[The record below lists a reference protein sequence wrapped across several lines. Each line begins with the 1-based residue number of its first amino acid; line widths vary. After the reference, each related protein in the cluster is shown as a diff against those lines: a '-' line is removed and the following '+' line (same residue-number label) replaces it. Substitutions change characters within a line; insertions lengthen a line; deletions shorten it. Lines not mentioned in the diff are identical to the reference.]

1 MNRLWVRLTL
11 AFIAVTLIGV
21 AAVAVFTD
29 WSAGNEFRQYL
40 ARQDALAQS
49 GVLDDLAAFY
59 QQKGN
64 WNGVADV
71 LANISAPAG
80 RGRGQGRGRP
90 PILLADASGRV
101 VYDENGTRVGSAL
114 SADERNTALP
124 VIANGS
130 AVGYFIFGPQARGAL
145 GTPEQN
151 FLDQL
156 RVTLLVAALLAG
168 GVGIALGLLVSRTL
182 AAPLNDLARAARAF
196 AARDWNR
203 RVKVAGAD
211 EIAEVAREFN
221 EMADE
226 LQRAETQR
234 RNLIADIAHELRTP
248 LTVLQGNLSAMLDGV
263 YPLERSEV
271 ATLYDETRL
280 LSRLVDD
287 LRELALAET
296 GQSTLNVQRVNI
308 GETLQR
314 AVANF
319 SAAADA
325 QNIRIAVEGD
335 EGLRVRADPDRL
347 AQIIR
352 NLMANALRHTPSGG
366 SIRVQSSVNSNQSQF
381 VTITVTD
388 TGEGIAAEE
397 LPQVFD
403 RFYRGDKSRAR
414 ASGGTG
420 LGLAIAKA
428 WVDAM
433 GGEIGVE
440 SERGR
445 GSRFW
450 FTLPG
455 YSPTQKTG
463 RESD

>member
-11 AFIAVTLIGV
+11 AFVAVTLVGV
-21 AAVAVFTD
+21 ATVALLAD
-29 WSAGNEFRQYL
+29 WSAGSEFRQYV

-49 GVLDDLAAFY
+49 GVLDDLATYY
-59 QQKGN
+59 QQKGS
-64 WNGVADV
+64 WDGVASV
-71 LANISAPAG
+71 LANLSISAG
-80 RGRGQGRGRP
+80 RGRGQGRGGP
-90 PILLADASGRV
+90 PVLLADMNGRV
-101 VYDENGTRVGSAL
+101 VYDESGARVGGSLNMDERASAL
-114 SADERNTALP
+114 LVT
-124 VIANGS
+124 ANGNTI
-130 AVGYFIFGPQARGAL
+130 GYFVLGPQGRGAL

-156 RVTLLVAALLAG
+156 RVTLAVAALLAG
-168 GVGIALGLLVSRTL
+168 VVGVILGLLISRTL
-182 AAPLNDLARAARAF
+182 TAPLSELSRAARAF
-196 AARDWNR
+196 AQRNWDR
-203 RVKVAGAD
+203 RVKVSGAD
-211 EIAEVAREFN
+211 EIAEVARGFN

-287 LRELALAET
+287 LRELALAEA
-296 GQSTLNVQRVNI
+296 GQSTLSVRLVNI

-325 QNIRIAVEGD
+325 QNIRIAVERD
-335 EGLRVRADPDRL
+335 AGLRVRADPDRL

-352 NLMANALRHTPSGG
+352 NLIANALRHTPSGG
-366 SIRVQSSVNSNQSQF
+366 AITLQCSVGSEPPGF
-381 VTITVTD
+381 VTVRVAD
-388 TGEGIAAEE
+388 TGEGIPPED
-397 LPQVFD
+397 LPRVFD
-403 RFYRGDKSRAR
+403 RFYRGDKSRSR
-414 ASGGTG
+414 ERGGAG

-428 WVDAM
+428 WVEAM
-433 GGEIGVE
+433 DGKVGVE

-450 FTLPG
+450 FTLP
-455 YSPTQKTG
+455 
-463 RESD
+463 RAVE